1 MTTQSLTVE
10 RDRPQLQ
17 LALDF
22 VSLNDALR
30 TASAVH
36 PHFDIAEIGTPLI
49 IEEGLRALEE
59 LKARWPEK
67 RFLAD
72 TKIMDAGR
80 IEAGSAFRR
89 GADIVTVLALA
100 DDKTIAG
107 ALEAAAQCGGQIMA
121 DLIHVPDPAAR
132 ARQLERLGVHILC
145 VHTAYDVQDQAIDPL
160 GELACVRSAVASRV
174 AVAGGLKLNNVEPAV
189 RGGADILI
197 FGGAIAAN
205 PEPGRMA
212 KQILDRIH
220 EVSR

>member
-80 IEAGSAFRR
+80 IEATTVESVVSFLKRHPFE
-89 GADIVTVLALA
+89 DFTVVTIGP
-100 DDKTIAG
+100 KEIR
-107 ALEAAAQCGGQIMA
+107 C
-121 DLIHVPDPAAR
+121 
-132 ARQLERLGVHILC
+132 
-145 VHTAYDVQDQAIDPL
+145 
-160 GELACVRSAVASRV
+160 
-174 AVAGGLKLNNVEPAV
+174 
-189 RGGADILI
+189 
-197 FGGAIAAN
+197 
-205 PEPGRMA
+205 
-212 KQILDRIH
+212 
-220 EVSR
+220 